1 MALTTARQKEL
12 RDEMKKRLQVT
23 AKRRG
28 AMKTAGG
35 QHKNVGSVKGSRYRP
50 TMAGFKGLNKEEIQF
65 VKGERSTNKASGD
78 TKTTYKKAFKLGAA
92 DTKDTKGKPSLVTQA
107 KKDKMKSI
115 KKGGT
120 VGKGTH
126 ASGAA
131 RKDAKAWR
139 ANRVAALKK
148 KHNIGAGSTAAQRTA
163 FKDARGKVIDRHKR
177 MVKKA

>member
-1 MALTTARQKEL
+1 MAISTKRQNEL
-12 RDEMKKRLQVT
+12 RAEMKKRLQVT
-23 AKRRG
+23 ANRRG

-50 TMAGFKGLNKEEIQF
+50 TMAGFKGLTKDDRDFI
-65 VKGERSTNKASGD
+65 KSERSTNKASGD
-78 TKTTYKKAFKLGAA
+78 TKKTYKKAFKLGAA

-107 KKDKMKSI
+107 KKDKMKGI
-115 KKGGT
+115 AKGGT

-131 RKDAKAWR
+131 RKEATAWR
-139 ANRVAALKK
+139 RKHVAALKA
-148 KHNIGAGSTAAQRTA
+148 KHKIGAGSTAEQRTA
-163 FKDARGKVIDRHKR
+163 FKTARGKVIDRHKR